1 MKTKYFGRETRKF
14 GEGENPTFWLGGG
27 DPTSVSSLMEEP
39 EEWAKHGLKEQIEQN
54 GIRSIKY
61 KVLKL
66 FIILRSVN
74 NSSNSRLEKFIK
86 SKQANKRIQ

>member
-66 FIILRSVN
+66 FYYITI
-74 NSSNSRLEKFIK
+74 
-86 SKQANKRIQ
+86 SKQLIELQIGKIHKI